1 MRCLLILMSL
11 VFLMTTQ
18 VSATPKYFI
27 GAGTVSCG
35 AWLQARREH
44 RATNMQGWV
53 LGFVSGA
60 NASRNSDDF
69 LVDPDGPG
77 LLAWIDNYCPQHPLE
92 NLFTASDSLIFELIT
107 RAAQAKQGK
116 ASQH

>member
-1 MRCLLILMSL
+1 MWRMVTGSTGASCD
-11 VFLMTTQ
+11 
-18 VSATPKYFI
+18 KY
-27 GAGTVSCG
+27 AGLG
-35 AWLQARREH
+35 
-44 RATNMQGWV
+44 